1 MDEWNHLEDSEYTT
15 IRKIYRKI
23 KSSKTR
29 MFFYGSRVTARS
41 QVNENTDY
49 DVLFYVPVSR
59 MLGVLKY
66 LTDKEDFVI
75 SLGEDSPYQ
84 CDVVSTRKDKMN
96 IVVTSCKRSFLNYMK
111 ATELCEYLPD
121 LDKNMRV
128 DVYDYLVRGTE
139 FPLSVGNING

>member
-1 MDEWNHLEDSEYTT
+1 
-15 IRKIYRKI
+15 
-23 KSSKTR
+23 

-41 QVNENTDY
+41 QGNENTDY
-49 DVLFYVPVSR
+49 DVLFHVPVSR

-96 IVVTSCKRSFLNYMK
+96 IVVTSCKRSFLNYKK

-128 DVYDYLVRGTE
+128 SVYDYLVRGTE
-139 FPLSVGNING
+139 FPLSFGDING